1 MAMTITVLSWAGMFT
16 VGKSMLATLDPYAI
30 TSVRYGCAAAI
41 LLVILW
47 LAEGNAPFVALRS
60 DPRRW
65 ALFYYGSMGF
75 AGFSLF
81 NFEGLRLTSPQQAAI
96 IAGMQPLMIA
106 LTQWVLRGVR
116 PARATLICV
125 AVAFCGCAVVVSKG
139 DFSTLALSTPNPIS
153 GTSTPNPISGTS
165 TPNPIS
171 GTSTPNPISG
181 TSTLESSAGTS
192 TLESS
197 SGTSTLESSS
207 GTSGSV
213 GGDLLVLAAAVCW
226 VVYTL
231 AAARFS
237 DWSPLRFTAL
247 SCGLGTFSILV
258 FSALAV
264 LIGHARVPSLPQLES
279 QALPMVFLVVM
290 SSVVAVLLWNVGVKH
305 LGALNASLMGNF
317 IPVVVFLIGIVMG
330 QDIAAAEFIG
340 AGMVLAALIANN
352 IYARRVLPAALQA

>member
-1 MAMTITVLSWAGMFT
+1 MTKQNLRIGLMAMTITILSWAGMFT

-30 TSVRYGCAAAI
+30 TSVRYGCGAAI

-47 LAEGNAPFVALRS
+47 LVEGNAPFVALRS

-116 PARATLICV
+116 PARPTLICV
-125 AVAFCGCAVVVSKG
+125 VLAFCGCVVVVSKG
-139 DFSTLALSTPNPIS
+139 DISSLALR
-153 GTSTPNPISGTS
+153 
-165 TPNPIS
+165 
-171 GTSTPNPISG
+171 
-181 TSTLESSAGTS
+181 
-192 TLESS
+192 
-197 SGTSTLESSS
+197 
-207 GTSGSV
+207 GSV
-213 GGDLLVLAAAVCW
+213 GGDLLVLVAAICW

-237 DWSPLRFTAL
+237 DWSPLRYTAL

-264 LIGHARVPSLPQLES
+264 MVGHAHVPTLQQLES
-279 QALPMVFLVVM
+279 QALPMTFLVVM
-290 SSVVAVLLWNVGVKH
+290 TSVVAVLLWNVGVKH

-317 IPVVVFLIGIVMG
+317 IPVVVFLIGIVMR

-352 IYARRVLPAALQA
+352 LYARRGLQASLRS